1 MKNSLQNSKLP
12 SAVVVGLCS
21 HGLAT
26 VRALALSGVKVHAI
40 ESNRSLSGV
49 ATRCASVHFVDDING
64 PGLIDAL
71 MILRKKINTSTNPVL
86 FLTNDRMVLKVGNN
100 LRRIEEFYQ
109 LSWAESKDTVI
120 KLLNKSTLEARCKE
134 VNLNYPESWIIDNEK
149 SVQQIVEQLHYPLI
163 VKPVKP
169 LSKFKVKII
178 RSFDDLSFLIDKY
191 SSEFPFLI
199 QRWIAGDDLMISFC
213 ALYLEKGNVRA
224 RFDGRKLLSY
234 PPALGQT
241 LIAEPAMDNQVY
253 ECTLKFFQ
261 ELNLTGPVSLE
272 VKRDSSQ
279 RIWII
284 EPTIGRTDW
293 WLLACVKNEINL
305 PYIEYCLMS
314 NVEIETPKQNG
325 TYRWYDTERDP
336 LCFLRIAW
344 SKGVIKEWQRAVF
357 PYLDRND
364 LRPFFLAIYKIIS
377 LYLTRL
383 GTYISKRFEHTRK
396 QRSTS

>member
-1 MKNSLQNSKLP
+1 MKNALQNSKLP
-12 SAVVVGLCS
+12 PAVVVGLCS

-64 PGLIDAL
+64 PGLINAL
-71 MILRKKINTSTNPVL
+71 IILRKIINTSVNPVL
-86 FLTNDRMVLKVGNN
+86 FLTNDRMVLEVGNY
-100 LRRIEEFYQ
+100 LKRIEELYL
-109 LSWAESKDTVI
+109 LSWAKSKDTVI

-134 VNLNYPESWIIDNEK
+134 VNLNYPESWIIDNDN
-149 SVQQIVEQLHYPLI
+149 SVQKIVEQLHYPLI

-169 LSKFKVKII
+169 LGKFKVKII
-178 RSFDDLSFLIDKY
+178 KSLEDLYFLINKY
-191 SSEFPFLI
+191 SSESPFLV
-199 QRWIAGDDLMISFC
+199 QRWIAGDDFEISFC
-213 ALYLEKGNVRA
+213 ALYLEQGNVRA

-241 LIAEPAMDNQVY
+241 LIAEPTLDNQVY
-253 ECTLKFFQ
+253 ESTLKFFQ

-293 WLLACVKNEINL
+293 WLLACIKNGINI
-305 PYIEYCLMS
+305 PYIEYCLMA
-314 NVEIETPKQNG
+314 NVEIETPNQNG

-357 PYLDRND
+357 PYLDGND
-364 LRPFFLAIYKIIS
+364 LRPFFLAIHKMVS
-377 LYLTRL
+377 LYLTKL
-383 GTYISKRFEHTRK
+383 GTYILKKFKQTRN
-396 QRSTS
+396 